1 MTTITTGTRV
11 SFQDRRRSHRPYI
24 HTVTGVVTKLVY
36 PHAIVELDSGLMP
49 RLVLLGELTA
59 LPAGYGGAG
68 QDDVQDALA
77 VHPSPFQLIAE
88 DYESEMLL
96 AQAGNLGVWEP

>member
-11 SFQDRRRSHRPYI
+11 SFQDRRRSHRPY
-24 HTVTGVVTKLVY
+24 KLVY

-68 QDDVQDALA
+68 QDDVQNVLA
-77 VHPSPFQLIAE
+77 THPSPFRLIAE